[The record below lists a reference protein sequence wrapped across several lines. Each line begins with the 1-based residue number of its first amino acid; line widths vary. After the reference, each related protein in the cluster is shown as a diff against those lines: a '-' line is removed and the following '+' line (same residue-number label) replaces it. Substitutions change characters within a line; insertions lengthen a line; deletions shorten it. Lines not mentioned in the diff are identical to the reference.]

1 MKQQPEGRKERE
13 TSSGKRHE
21 GGSKRVGE
29 GLIHSH
35 ILVMHDTRIQLTSL
49 NHLFLKIIT
58 TLIIFP
64 RLHNL
69 KFMDLLFLFC

>member
-21 GGSKRVGE
+21 GGSKRVGGE

-58 TLIIFP
+58 TLIIFHQ
-64 RLHNL
+64 LHIL
-69 KFMDLLFLFC
+69 